1 MPYRSNIPCKHP
13 GCAALIPHGQMY
25 CKEHKKLHVNNGRP
39 KTAERGYGGRWQRES
54 KRFFREHPMCNICFQ
69 NGIITEATVV
79 DHIKPHRGD
88 QKLFWD
94 RGNWQALCKS
104 CHDNKTLKE
113 DINPVYTF

>member
-1 MPYRSNIPCKHP
+1 MAKKRKELTVEQLENLTR
-13 GCAALIPHGQMY
+13 GHG
-25 CKEHKKLHVNNGRP
+25 KK
-39 KTAERGYGGRWQRES
+39 Y
-54 KRFFREHPMCNICFQ
+54 
-69 NGIITEATVV
+69 GIITEATVV